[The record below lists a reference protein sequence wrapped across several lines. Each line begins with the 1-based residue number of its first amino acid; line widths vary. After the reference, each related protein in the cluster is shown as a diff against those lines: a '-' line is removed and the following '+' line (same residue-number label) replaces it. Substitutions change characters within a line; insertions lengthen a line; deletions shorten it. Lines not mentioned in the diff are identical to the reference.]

1 MSETQNQ
8 ETAPAET
15 TNQPKKKSKLFLIVG
30 LLVIL
35 LAGGAGGYYF
45 YAKAGSAEAAGNDEA
60 DSKTKGKKSSSKDDE
75 EESDGADEKDS
86 KKDSLKSSLP
96 DDEDVKSVVEIPPF
110 IVNLADSDSPRYLR
124 MTVSLGIGGEDGAEA
139 KPEPLFL
146 TRVKNAMLA
155 VLTTKSSEDVLSV
168 EGKTK
173 LRKELLKAAQAASE
187 EPHVEAIYITD
198 FIVQL

>member
-155 VLTTKSSEDVLSV
+155 VLTTKSSEDVLSA